1 MKTGIMCA
9 GRICIRQNVHNRKI
23 DEEDTDM
30 PVGEVIR
37 RKRKEQGLTQEQVA
51 QRLGVSAPA
60 VNKWERGSS
69 YPDIAIL
76 PALARLL
83 NTDVNTLLCFQ
94 EELSDNEIAEICNK
108 IAAIMEE
115 QGLETAFDAAEQKVR
130 EYPNCGK
137 LIHMMASMVQGLLMM
152 SGGWST
158 DREKYEE
165 KIYSWYERVTECG
178 GDEQVKNAAA
188 YMLASKYIMK
198 KEYEKAQKML
208 DSLPKQQADKRIL
221 NARLLLA
228 QEKHDEAAVLLER
241 KLTDV
246 LNDLSIVL
254 FMLMDIAFREGD
266 MERAEKI
273 ASAGEQTALLY
284 DQWGY
289 SPLLLPMDLALK
301 KKDVEK
307 SIAYIREMLRMLTEP
322 QHMSESVFYC
332 HLYGKENFGR
342 KYDKAMET
350 YVEKILPGLLAEMKT
365 GKDYAFLQGNEE
377 FQELIHIYEK

>member
-9 GRICIRQNVHNRKI
+9 GRICIRRNVHNRKI

-152 SGGWST
+152 SGGRST

-165 KIYSWYERVTECG
+165 KIYSWYERVTECS

-246 LNDLSIVL
+246 LNDLGIVL
-254 FMLMDIAFREGD
+254 SMLMNIAFEEGD

-273 ASAGEQTALLY
+273 ASAGKQTALLY

-289 SPLLLPMDLALK
+289 SPLILPMELAVK

-322 QHMSESVFYC
+322 QHMSESAFYC
-332 HLYGKENFGR
+332 HIYGKENFGR
-342 KYDKAMET
+342 K
-350 YVEKILPGLLAEMKT
+350 
-365 GKDYAFLQGNEE
+365 
-377 FQELIHIYEK
+377 

>member
-1 MKTGIMCA
+1 
-9 GRICIRQNVHNRKI
+9 
-23 DEEDTDM
+23 M

-37 RKRKEQGLTQEQVA
+37 RKRKEQGLTQEQMA

-69 YPDIAIL
+69 YPDITIL
-76 PALARLL
+76 AALARLL
-83 NTDVNTLLCFQ
+83 NTDINTLLCFQ
-94 EELSDNEIAEICNK
+94 EELSDEEIAQICNEIAK
-108 IAAIMEE
+108 IMDEKGPEAAV
-115 QGLETAFDAAEQKVR
+115 DAAEQKVR

-137 LIHMMASMVQGLLMM
+137 LIHMMASMVQGLVMM

-165 KIYSWYERVTECG
+165 KIHSWYERVSECS

-188 YMLASKYIMK
+188 YMLAGEYIRK
-198 KEYEKAQKML
+198 KEYGKAQKMI
-208 DSLPKQQADKRIL
+208 DSLPDQQADKKIL

-228 QEKHDEAAVLLER
+228 QEKYDEAAVLVEG
-241 KLTDV
+241 KLTNV

-254 FMLMDIAFREGD
+254 SMLMNIAFEEGD
-266 MERAEKI
+266 VKRAEKI

-301 KKDVEK
+301 EKDVEK

-332 HLYGKENFGR
+332 HIYGKENFGR
-342 KYDKAMET
+342 KYDEAMET
-350 YVEKILPGLLAEMKT
+350 YAEKILPGLLAEMKT
-365 GKDYAFLQGNEE
+365 GKDYAFLQGNEV
-377 FQELIHIYEK
+377 FQELIRAYDK

>member
-1 MKTGIMCA
+1 M
-9 GRICIRQNVHNRKI
+9 HNRKK
-23 DEEDTDM
+23 EDTDM
-30 PVGEVIR
+30 PVSEVIR
-37 RKRKEQGLTQEQVA
+37 RKRKELGLTQEQIA

-94 EELSDNEIAEICNK
+94 EELSDNEIAEICND
-108 IAAIMEE
+108 IAAIMDE

-165 KIYSWYERVTECG
+165 KIYSWYERVTECN
-178 GDEQVKNAAA
+178 GDEQVKNAAT
-188 YMLASKYIMK
+188 YMLASEYIEK
-198 KEYEKAQKML
+198 KEYEKARKMI

-228 QEKHDEAAVLLER
+228 QEKYDEAAVLLER

-254 FMLMDIAFREGD
+254 SMLMNIAFEEGD
-266 MERAEKI
+266 VKRAEKI

-322 QHMSESVFYC
+322 QHMSESAFYS
-332 HLYGKENFGR
+332 HIYGKENFGR

-350 YVEKILPGLLAEMKT
+350 YAEKILPGLLAEMKT

-377 FQELIHIYEK
+377 FEKLIREYDTDSTQTY

>member
-1 MKTGIMCA
+1 MKE
-9 GRICIRQNVHNRKI
+9 N
-23 DEEDTDM
+23 EEDTSM

-37 RKRKEQGLTQEQVA
+37 RKRKEQGLTQEQMA

-69 YPDIAIL
+69 YPDITIL
-76 PALARLL
+76 AALARLL
-83 NTDVNTLLCFQ
+83 NTDINTLLCFQ
-94 EELSDNEIAEICNK
+94 EELSDEEIAQICNEIAK
-108 IAAIMEE
+108 IMDEKGPEAAV
-115 QGLETAFDAAEQKVR
+115 DAAEQKVR

-137 LIHMMASMVQGLLMM
+137 LIHMMASMVQGLVMM

-165 KIYSWYERVTECG
+165 KIHSWYERVSECS

-188 YMLASKYIMK
+188 YMLAGEYIRK
-198 KEYEKAQKML
+198 KEYGKAQKMI
-208 DSLPKQQADKRIL
+208 DSLPDQQADKKIL

-228 QEKHDEAAVLLER
+228 QEKYDEAAVLVEG
-241 KLTDV
+241 KLTNV

-254 FMLMDIAFREGD
+254 SMLMNIAFEEGD
-266 MERAEKI
+266 VKRAEKI

-301 KKDVEK
+301 EKDVEK

-332 HLYGKENFGR
+332 HIYGKENFGR
-342 KYDKAMET
+342 KYDEAMET
-350 YVEKILPGLLAEMKT
+350 YAEKILPGLLAEMKT
-365 GKDYAFLQGNEE
+365 GKDYAFLQGNEV
-377 FQELIHIYEK
+377 FQELIRAYDK

>member
-1 MKTGIMCA
+1 
-9 GRICIRQNVHNRKI
+9 
-23 DEEDTDM
+23 M
-30 PVGEVIR
+30 PVSEVIR
-37 RKRKEQGLTQEQVA
+37 RKRKELGLTQEQMA

-69 YPDIAIL
+69 YPDITIL

-83 NTDVNTLLCFQ
+83 NTDINTLLCFQ
-94 EELSDNEIAEICNK
+94 EELSDEEIAQICNEIAK
-108 IAAIMEE
+108 IMEE
-115 QGLETAFDAAEQKVR
+115 KGPEAAVDAAEQKVR

-137 LIHMMASMVQGLLMM
+137 LIHMMASMVQGLMMM

-165 KIYSWYERVTECG
+165 KIYSWYERVTECS

-188 YMLASKYIMK
+188 YMLASEYIKK
-198 KEYEKAQKML
+198 KEYEKARKMI
-208 DSLPKQQADKRIL
+208 DSLPKHQADKRIL

-254 FMLMDIAFREGD
+254 AMLVSIAFEEGNVK
-266 MERAEKI
+266 RAEKI

-301 KKDVEK
+301 EKDVEK
-307 SIAYIREMLRMLTEP
+307 SIAYIRERNLW
-322 QHMSESVFYC
+322 
-332 HLYGKENFGR
+332 
-342 KYDKAMET
+342 
-350 YVEKILPGLLAEMKT
+350 EKV
-365 GKDYAFLQGNEE
+365 
-377 FQELIHIYEK
+377 

>member
-9 GRICIRQNVHNRKI
+9 GRICIRRNVHNRKI

-137 LIHMMASMVQGLLMM
+137 LIHMMASMVQGLLIM
-152 SGGWST
+152 SGGRST

-165 KIYSWYERVTECG
+165 KIYSWYERVTECS

-188 YMLASKYIMK
+188 YMLASEYIMK

-208 DSLPKQQADKRIL
+208 DSLPEQQADKKIL

-228 QEKHDEAAVLLER
+228 QEKYDEAAVLVER
-241 KLTDV
+241 KLTNV
-246 LNDLSIVL
+246 LNDLLVVL
-254 FMLMDIAFREGD
+254 SMLTDIAFQEGD

-273 ASAGEQTALLY
+273 ASAGKQTALLY

-289 SPLLLPMDLALK
+289 SLLILPMELAVK
-301 KKDVEK
+301 KKDVDK
-307 SIAYIREMLRMLTEP
+307 SIAYIREMFRMLTEP

-332 HLYGKENFGR
+332 HIYGKENFGR
-342 KYDKAMET
+342 KYDEAMES
-350 YVEKILPGLLAEMKT
+350 YAERILPGLLAEIKT
-365 GKDYAFLQGNEE
+365 DEGYAFLRGNEE
-377 FQELIHIYEK
+377 FEELLRIYEK

>member
-1 MKTGIMCA
+1 MKE
-9 GRICIRQNVHNRKI
+9 N
-23 DEEDTDM
+23 EEDTSM

-37 RKRKEQGLTQEQVA
+37 RKRKEQGLTQEQMA

-69 YPDIAIL
+69 YPDITIL

-83 NTDVNTLLCFQ
+83 NTDINTLLCFQ
-94 EELSDNEIAEICNK
+94 EELSDEEIAQICNEIAK
-108 IAAIMEE
+108 IMDEKGTEA
-115 QGLETAFDAAEQKVR
+115 AFDAAEQKVR

-137 LIHMMASMVQGLLMM
+137 LIHMMASMVQGLMMM

-165 KIYSWYERVTECG
+165 KIHSWYERVTECS

-188 YMLASKYIMK
+188 YMLAGEYIRK
-198 KEYEKAQKML
+198 KEYGKAQKMI
-208 DSLPKQQADKRIL
+208 DSLPDQQADKKIL

-228 QEKHDEAAVLLER
+228 QEKYDEAAVLVER
-241 KLTDV
+241 KLTNV
-246 LNDLSIVL
+246 LNDLLVVL
-254 FMLMDIAFREGD
+254 SMLTDIAFQEGD

-273 ASAGEQTALLY
+273 ASAGKQTALLY

-289 SPLLLPMDLALK
+289 SPLILPMELALK

-307 SIAYIREMLRMLTEP
+307 SIAYIREMFHMLTEP

-332 HLYGKENFGR
+332 HIYGKENFGR
-342 KYDKAMET
+342 KYDEAMES
-350 YVEKILPGLLAEMKT
+350 YAERILPGLLAEIKT
-365 GKDYAFLQGNEE
+365 DEGYAFLRGNEE
-377 FQELIHIYEK
+377 FQEVLRTAERFTKK

>member
-1 MKTGIMCA
+1 
-9 GRICIRQNVHNRKI
+9 
-23 DEEDTDM
+23 M

-37 RKRKEQGLTQEQVA
+37 RKRKELGLTQEQVA

-60 VNKWERGSS
+60 VNKWEKGSS

-152 SGGWST
+152 SGGRST

-165 KIYSWYERVTECG
+165 KIYSWYERVTECS

-198 KEYEKAQKML
+198 KEYEKAQ
-208 DSLPKQQADKRIL
+208 PKQQADKRIL

-254 FMLMDIAFREGD
+254 SMLMDIAFREGD

-273 ASAGEQTALLY
+273 ASAGKQTALLY

-289 SPLLLPMDLALK
+289 SPLILPMELAVK

-365 GKDYAFLQGNEE
+365 GKDYAFLQGNEK
-377 FQELIHIYEK
+377 FQELIHRYEK

>member
-1 MKTGIMCA
+1 M
-9 GRICIRQNVHNRKI
+9 HNRKK
-23 DEEDTDM
+23 EDTDM
-30 PVGEVIR
+30 PVSEVIR
-37 RKRKEQGLTQEQVA
+37 RKRKELGLTQEQIA

-94 EELSDNEIAEICNK
+94 EELSDNEIAEICND
-108 IAAIMEE
+108 IAAIMDE

-165 KIYSWYERVTECG
+165 KVYSWYERVTECN
-178 GDEQVKNAAA
+178 GDEQVKNAAT
-188 YMLASKYIMK
+188 YMLASEYIEK
-198 KEYEKAQKML
+198 KEYEKARKMI

-228 QEKHDEAAVLLER
+228 QEKYDEAAVLLER

-254 FMLMDIAFREGD
+254 SMLMNIAFEEGD
-266 MERAEKI
+266 VKRAEKI

-322 QHMSESVFYC
+322 QHMSESAFYS
-332 HLYGKENFGR
+332 HIYGKENFGR

-350 YVEKILPGLLAEMKT
+350 YAEKILPGLLAEMKT
-365 GKDYAFLQGNEE
+365 GKDYVFLQGNEE
-377 FQELIHIYEK
+377 FEKLIREYDTDSTQTY

>member
-1 MKTGIMCA
+1 
-9 GRICIRQNVHNRKI
+9 
-23 DEEDTDM
+23 M

-60 VNKWERGSS
+60 VNKWEKGSS
-69 YPDIAIL
+69 YPDITIL
-76 PALARLL
+76 PVLARLL
-83 NTDVNTLLCFQ
+83 NTDINTLLCFQ
-94 EELSDNEIAEICNK
+94 EELSDNEIAEICNE
-108 IAAIMEE
+108 IAVIMDE
-115 QGLETAFDAAEQKVR
+115 QGMETAFDAAEQKVR

-165 KIYSWYERVTECG
+165 KIYSWYERVTECS

-188 YMLASKYIMK
+188 YRLASEYIK
-198 KEYEKAQKML
+198 KQEYEKARKMI

-254 FMLMDIAFREGD
+254 SMLMNIAFEEGD

-273 ASAGEQTALLY
+273 ASAGKQTALLY

-289 SPLLLPMDLALK
+289 SPLILPMELAVK

-307 SIAYIREMLRMLTEP
+307 SIAYIREMFRMLTEP

-332 HLYGKENFGR
+332 HIYGKENFGR
-342 KYDKAMET
+342 KYDEAMET
-350 YVEKILPGLLAEMKT
+350 YAEKVLPALLAEIKT
-365 GKDYAFLQGNEE
+365 DEGYAFLRDNEE
-377 FQELIHIYEK
+377 FQELIRLYENK

>member
-1 MKTGIMCA
+1 MHDT
-9 GRICIRQNVHNRKI
+9 KI

-37 RKRKEQGLTQEQVA
+37 RKRKELGLTQEQVA

-60 VNKWERGSS
+60 VNKWEKGSS

-94 EELSDNEIAEICNK
+94 EELSDNEIAEICNE
-108 IAAIMEE
+108 IAAIMDG

-152 SGGWST
+152 SGGWSA

-165 KIYSWYERVTECG
+165 KIYFWYERVTECS

-188 YMLASKYIMK
+188 YMLAGEYIMK
-198 KEYEKAQKML
+198 KEYDKAQKML
-208 DSLPKQQADKRIL
+208 NSLPEQQADKKIL

-228 QEKHDEAAVLLER
+228 QEKYDEAAVLLER
-241 KLTDV
+241 KLIYM
-246 LNDLSIVL
+246 LNELVGVMSI
-254 FMLMDIAFREGD
+254 LMDIAFREGD

-273 ASAGEQTALLY
+273 ASAWEQTALLY

-289 SPLLLPMDLALK
+289 SPLILPMELAVK
-301 KKDVEK
+301 KKEVKK

-322 QHMSESVFYC
+322 QHMSESAFYC
-332 HLYGKENFGR
+332 HIYGREDLGK
-342 KYDKAMET
+342 KYDKALGT
-350 YVEKILPGLLAEMKT
+350 YAERVLPGLLAEIKT
-365 GKDYAFLQGNEE
+365 NEDYAFLWDNEE
-377 FQELIHIYEK
+377 FQKLIRIYEKES